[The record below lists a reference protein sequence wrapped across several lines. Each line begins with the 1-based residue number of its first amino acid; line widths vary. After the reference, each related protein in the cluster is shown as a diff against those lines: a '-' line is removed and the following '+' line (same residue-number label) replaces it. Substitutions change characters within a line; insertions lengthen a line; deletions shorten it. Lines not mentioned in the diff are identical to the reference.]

1 MMTTPTLMILRLPH
15 SLEIDE
21 EALITRPLDAT
32 MIVMN
37 GTWIDKPRGQII
49 DEFALQISWSL
60 ASSHLE
66 HQALTCVDQYHF
78 FRAAGCRFRRGA
90 AVSPERR
97 NRLVSTRV
105 KRQHGETG

>member
-1 MMTTPTLMILRLPH
+1 MILRLPH

-37 GTWIDKPRGQII
+37 GTWIDKPRGQI
-49 DEFALQISWSL
+49 DAFALQISWSL

-78 FRAAGCRFRRGA
+78 FAVLPA
-90 AVSPERR
+90 AVSGVVLPFRR
-97 NRLVSTRV
+97 N
-105 KRQHGETG
+105 GGTGW